1 MRLIRKR
8 SNEDSDE
15 HPLVKRKRSIDNEG
29 LFTII
34 MNIIIIILNILDD
47 YSDISTVQSEEADIN
62 IVNDNIQA
70 EQGTCMFLI
79 STLYSTMILIII

>member
-15 HPLVKRKRSIDNEG
+15 QPLVKRQRSNDSEG

-47 YSDISTVQSEEADIN
+47 YSDISTVQSKGTDIN

-70 EQGTCMFLI
+70 GQGMFMI
-79 STLYSTMILIII
+79 ST

>member
-15 HPLVKRKRSIDNEG
+15 QPLVKRQRSNDSEG

-34 MNIIIIILNILDD
+34 MNIIIIILNSLDD
-47 YSDISTVQSEEADIN
+47 YSDISTVQSEGTDIN

-70 EQGTCMFLI
+70 EQGMFMI
-79 STLYSTMILIII
+79 ST